1 MTIQSKE
8 ATKWSL
14 FSVLSLLLAFIT
26 VLLMGTTPASIA
38 YAATVEVR
46 AAHDGT
52 TDSPW
57 HFGMVRFA
65 ALVDKKSGGT
75 LKIRIFPNGQ
85 LSQNNIRTTIELLQA
100 NSVNC
105 ALFPPGAYVPFDPR
119 FSIFDMPFLFKD
131 RVQTFKVLDGPTG
144 DKTLDMLA
152 EKGIKGLAYWD
163 HSYRQ
168 LTNSKR
174 PIRTPEDLRGLRIR
188 MPPGPVVS
196 SIFKVLG
203 ATGTST
209 PMGELY
215 MALQQKMVDGQEN
228 PYGTIYRRNFYEVQ
242 KYVTEW
248 NYQFQPL
255 FIAMNL
261 SFFKGL
267 SPEHQKILVA
277 AAKEAAPY
285 QRKLSANEDTEMK
298 KGLVDKGMELVV
310 LNKQQL
316 AVFQKAM
323 EPVYKEY
330 EPKIG
335 ADLMKEFVNAL
346 K

>member
-1 MTIQSKE
+1 MSIQSNE
-8 ATKWSL
+8 GTKRIL
-14 FSVLSLLLAFIT
+14 FSVPFLFFTFIT
-26 VLLMGTTPASIA
+26 LLIVEFIPVGIA
-38 YAATVEVR
+38 PAATVEIR
-46 AAHDGT
+46 ATHDQTIDG
-52 TDSPW
+52 PW
-57 HFGMVRFA
+57 HLGMVRFA
-65 ALVDKKSGGT
+65 ALVDKKSNGT

-105 ALFPPGAYVPFDPR
+105 ALFPPGAYVPFDSR
-119 FSIFDMPFLFKD
+119 FSIFDMPFLFND
-131 RVQTFKVLDGPTG
+131 RTKTFKVLEGPLG
-144 DKTLDMLA
+144 NKMLEMMA
-152 EKGIKGLAYWD
+152 EKGLKGLAYWD
-163 HSYRQ
+163 QGYRQ

-174 PIRTPEDLRGLRIR
+174 PILTPDDVRGLRIR
-188 MPPGPVVS
+188 VPPSPTVASV
-196 SIFKVLG
+196 FKLLG
-203 ATGTST
+203 ATGVST

-215 MALQQKMVDGQEN
+215 MALQQKMVDGEEN
-228 PYGTIYRRNFYEVQ
+228 PYTTIYRRNFYEVQ

-267 SPEHQKILVA
+267 SPEHQKILIDA
-277 AAKEAAPY
+277 ARETAPY

-298 KGLVDKGMELVV
+298 KGLVDKGMKITV

-316 AVFQKAM
+316 SVFQKAM
-323 EPVYKEY
+323 EPIYKEY
-330 EPKIG
+330 EPKMG